1 MANKTTN
8 ATSNN
13 SFANLLQ
20 SMVIPEK
27 SPKGAGFA
35 GIYKKDVYKS
45 LSALDERGAKSIR
58 KKLRNERNALIIEGF
73 QNAKKGEENF
83 KDWVKRIWIP
93 FAEKTYQ
100 NPEIFFEEN
109 GKTSPEKLG
118 MLRNFSTLLKACK

>member
-1 MANKTTN
+1 MAEKKPQ
-8 ATSNN
+8 TS

-20 SMVIPEK
+20 NMVIPEK
-27 SPKGAGFA
+27 SPKSAGFT
-35 GIYKKDVYKS
+35 GIYKKNVYKD
-45 LSALDERGAKSIR
+45 LSVLDERGAKSIR

-73 QNAKKGEENF
+73 QNAKRGEENF
-83 KDWVKRIWIP
+83 KDWVNRIWKP

-109 GKTSPEKLG
+109 GKTAPEKLE

>member
-1 MANKTTN
+1 MEKKPQT
-8 ATSNN
+8 N

-20 SMVIPEK
+20 NMVIPEK
-27 SPKGAGFA
+27 NVKGTGFT
-35 GIYKKDVYKS
+35 GIYKKDVYKD

-73 QNAKKGEENF
+73 QNAKRGEENF

-109 GKTSPEKLG
+109 GKTSPEKLQ
-118 MLRNFSTLLKACK
+118 LFRNFSTLLKACK

>member
-1 MANKTTN
+1 MAEKK
-8 ATSNN
+8 ATQSN

-27 SPKGAGFA
+27 SAKGAGFT
-35 GIYKKDVYKS
+35 GIYKKSVYS
-45 LSALDERGAKSIR
+45 ELSALDEKGAKSIR

-73 QNAKKGEENF
+73 QNAKRGESNF
-83 KDWVKRIWIP
+83 KDWISRIWIP

-109 GKTSPEKLG
+109 GKTSPEKLE
-118 MLRNFSTLLKACK
+118 MLRNFATLLKACK

>member
-1 MANKTTN
+1 MAEKK
-8 ATSNN
+8 ASTS

-20 SMVIPEK
+20 NMVIPEK
-27 SPKGAGFA
+27 NIKGTGFT
-35 GIYKKDVYKS
+35 GIYKKDVYKD

-73 QNAKKGEENF
+73 QNAKRGEENF
-83 KDWVKRIWIP
+83 KDWVSRIWKP

-109 GKTSPEKLG
+109 GKTSPEKLE
-118 MLRNFSTLLKACK
+118 MLRNFSTLLRACK

>member
-1 MANKTTN
+1 MAEKKPQT
-8 ATSNN
+8 N

-27 SPKGAGFA
+27 SAKGAGFT
-35 GIYKKDVYKS
+35 GIYKKSVYS
-45 LSALDERGAKSIR
+45 ELSALDERGAKSIR

-73 QNAKKGEENF
+73 QNAKRGETNF
-83 KDWVKRIWIP
+83 KEWVKRIWIP

-109 GKTSPEKLG
+109 GKTSPEKLE
-118 MLRNFSTLLKACK
+118 MLQNFATLLKACK